1 MMHRYLNI
9 CMNVFKDSP
18 EFTEPRNRCGMSRSD
33 VPDEQFMFSRNFSA
47 LRKPYEK
54 YFKFSKRSSLR
65 FLPSSIQILIS
76 ASKFPK
82 DQPFVVMTFSYEF

>member
-54 YFKFSKRSSLR
+54 YFKSRNGPVFDFFPRVSK
-65 FLPSSIQILIS
+65 
-76 ASKFPK
+76 
-82 DQPFVVMTFSYEF
+82 Y